1 MRGSLGSKRAVRSV
15 DRRKALRIII
25 TSLLMNT
32 TSLFASLA
40 VAAITVGSL
49 HSLAP
54 DHWVPIAAVARA
66 RGWSRVRTARVAFL
80 CGLGHVTV
88 SVLLGLLALA
98 FGTQLFR
105 SLGERMVSVAGLLLI
120 GFGVAYAVWGL
131 RGAFVHR
138 IHGHRHHHYDHVHD
152 PSRISTWSLFLI
164 YCADPCVA
172 VIPILFAA
180 APLSAAETITIVVA
194 YEVATIGAM
203 VALVALAH
211 SGAQLFKG
219 KWIERYGDTAAGAL
233 IVATGILVAV
243 LDW

>member
-1 MRGSLGSKRAVRSV
+1 
-15 DRRKALRIII
+15 
-25 TSLLMNT
+25 MNT

-40 VAAITVGSL
+40 FAAITVGSL

-66 RGWSRVRTARVAFL
+66 RGWSRARAARVAFV

-88 SVLLGLLALA
+88 SVLLGLLALL
-98 FGTQLFR
+98 FGAQLFE

-120 GFGVAYAVWGL
+120 GFGVAYAIWGL
-131 RGAFVHR
+131 RGAFAHH
-138 IHGHRHHHYDHVHD
+138 IHGHHHHHYDHVHD

-180 APLSAAETITIVVA
+180 APLSSTETIAIVVA
-194 YEVATIGAM
+194 YEVATVGAM

-211 SGAQLFKG
+211 SGAQLFRG
-219 KWIERYGDTAAGAL
+219 QWFERYGDSAAGAL